1 MKCGDQKV
9 SGVYPSLWYKRLQE
23 DEALREAERSKATQG
38 IDAAL
43 NQLAS
48 KYTWNE
54 IYLFGSV
61 TKKGRFGAASDVD
74 IAVGG
79 LDKFKLYSFIGDI
92 SMLLMREVDV
102 VRLEEC
108 PFASAIKKNGTPW
121 IPKKT

>member
-1 MKCGDQKV
+1 M
-9 SGVYPSLWYKRLQE
+9 SGFYPSRWYKRLQE
-23 DEALREAERSKATQG
+23 DEARREAERSKAVQS

-43 NQLAS
+43 NQLSS

-61 TKKGRFGAASDVD
+61 TKKGRFNFESDVD

-92 SMLLMREVDV
+92 SLLLMRDVDV

-108 PFASAIKKNGTPW
+108 RFAAKIQKDGIPWPIKTK
-121 IPKKT
+121 